1 MMFLENV
8 TWQMGNLA
16 LLSKKVKMNPFMGKA
31 QADNS
36 QNRIIAS
43 NFCKLI
49 DNGVKSLCLQCRTE
63 SCDGMADIA
72 CYTRISDVI
81 WF

>member
-1 MMFLENV
+1 
-8 TWQMGNLA
+8 
-16 LLSKKVKMNPFMGKA
+16 MGKA

-49 DNGVKSLCLQCRTE
+49 DDGVKSLSLQCRTE